1 MLSTLQ
7 SRLELCLGNLGHFS
21 SHIVPRLQLAASPQ
35 PLTWRPLWLRIAPLF
50 SFLFSLHSAF
60 CVCSAKLLWPGKRK
74 MVLVS
79 RREWSWVSMRYTA
92 VFFLLEKLLVSQP
105 RTISASLPATA
116 PGHLKDK
123 RPHHHPDPKE
133 ESPQWPPSLQLRG
146 VVPKAFTV
154 SLNPAFHPL
163 RMVAFLSAFY
173 MIFPLWRVVRG
184 EGSLIWIKPS
194 YVWLHCFSFFPPA

>member
-1 MLSTLQ
+1 
-7 SRLELCLGNLGHFS
+7 
-21 SHIVPRLQLAASPQ
+21 
-35 PLTWRPLWLRIAPLF
+35 
-50 SFLFSLHSAF
+50 
-60 CVCSAKLLWPGKRK
+60 
-74 MVLVS
+74 
-79 RREWSWVSMRYTA
+79 MRYTA

-163 RMVAFLSAFY
+163 RMVVKGVESESNPVMCDSTASASSRLPRKMQKRQTPPRKRENSRTGLLPQKHKAASDTVSTQICTRMVNTFLALFQ
-173 MIFPLWRVVRG
+173 
-184 EGSLIWIKPS
+184 
-194 YVWLHCFSFFPPA
+194 PPDIPRHTTG